1 MLKPLLL
8 SIAFAAPAAAQ
19 VAVLDTVVN
28 PANGHTYLLLEEA
41 NWTDSEAEALIQG
54 GHLVTINDQAEND
67 WVFNTFGNWGG
78 TPHGLWMGLTDEVVE
93 GSFVWSSGQT
103 PGFSNWSP
111 GQPDNDL
118 GLDPNGEQY
127 VHMYAFGSQWGPG
140 QWNDT
145 VDVDPGTISWV
156 APHHGVIEIEGPAY
170 TITGLVG
177 GGIATLSVS
186 NATASGNV
194 LLAYSLTG
202 AGPTA
207 TPFGPVDMSP
217 PISQLP
223 TLTADAFGN
232 ASLSTGIPGR
242 ATGFTLYTQGVD
254 LTSGSL
260 TNSLAEAI
268 L

>member
-8 SIAFAAPAAAQ
+8 SLALAAPAAAQ

-41 NWTDSEAEALIQG
+41 NWTDSQAEALVQG

-67 WVFNTFGNWGG
+67 WVFNTFANWNASAKGIWLG
-78 TPHGLWMGLTDEVVE
+78 YNDLAVE
-93 GSFVWSSGQT
+93 GTFVWTSGQT
-103 PGFSNWSP
+103 PAYTNWSP
-111 GQPDNDL
+111 GNPSNDT
-118 GLDPNGEQY
+118 GWDPNGENV
-127 VHMYAFGSQWGPG
+127 VHMYGYGSQYGPG

-145 VDVDPGTISWV
+145 VNANPGELSWV

-170 TITGLVG
+170 SISGLVG

-186 NATASGNV
+186 GATAGGNV
-194 LLAYSLTG
+194 LLGYSLTG
-202 AGPTA
+202 VGPTM

-223 TLTADAFGN
+223 ALTADGAGN
-232 ASLSTGIPGR
+232 ASLSTGIPAR